1 MPLLPAGARIQTS
14 LALHVGVSI
23 SFRVCG
29 LPTRLLVFV
38 LEVMHPATLI
48 CGISAELTGGILL
61 AVKRICL
68 GFAVLGKESPPNTL
82 TTESSQELFMKKRA
96 PDSGP
101 CGHCL
106 RTAPSFYH
114 YKALFRFP
122 VTPALSLTATQVPGS
137 ALRITPNSCPA
148 SGHSRLGNPGV
159 IPSSPAPPPPLSDS
173 VSPYV
178 YFVASPKTSC
188 TSEILLL

>member
-68 GFAVLGKESPPNTL
+68 GFAVLRKESPPNTL
-82 TTESSQELFMKKRA
+82 TKESSQELFMKKRA

-106 RTAPSFYH
+106 RTAPSFHH

-122 VTPALSLTATQVPGS
+122 VTPALSLTATQVPVP

-148 SGHSRLGNPGV
+148 SGHSSLGNPGV

-178 YFVASPKTSC
+178 YFVASPQD
-188 TSEILLL
+188 LLHI